1 MSHQSFRDQ
10 LNSLAGTTSE
20 DPGGF
25 LEGLSPIH
33 AAWHSQPRGYGFLLF
48 HNRVVRHFKTIVA
61 PAVQPEIVPY
71 TLDDL
76 EGMGIERF
84 DRDLSNVDALN
95 ELAIF
100 SQELESWHNTAHGA
114 IGTATGTPMGSASQN
129 VFFRPFW
136 QFHFFIDDLFEVVLG
151 QYGERAHPGQFVTL
165 SAVAAHIESR
175 HHGWVP
181 RI

>member
-1 MSHQSFRDQ
+1 MSHESFRDR
-10 LNSLAGTTSE
+10 LNTLAGTTSQ

-33 AAWHSQPRGYGFLLF
+33 LDWHMAPPGYGFLLF
-48 HNRVVRHFKTIVA
+48 HNRVVRLFKAIVA
-61 PAVQPEIVPY
+61 PAVEPEIVPY

-76 EGMGIERF
+76 EAMGIERF
-84 DRDLSNVDALN
+84 EPDLSEVDALA
-95 ELAIF
+95 EMAAF
-100 SQELESWHNTAHGA
+100 SDALESWHNTAHGA
-114 IGTATGTPMGSASQN
+114 IGAATNTPMHDARQN

-136 QFHFFIDDLFEVVLG
+136 QFHFFIDDLFGVVLG

-165 SAVAAHIESR
+165 SAVAAHIEAR